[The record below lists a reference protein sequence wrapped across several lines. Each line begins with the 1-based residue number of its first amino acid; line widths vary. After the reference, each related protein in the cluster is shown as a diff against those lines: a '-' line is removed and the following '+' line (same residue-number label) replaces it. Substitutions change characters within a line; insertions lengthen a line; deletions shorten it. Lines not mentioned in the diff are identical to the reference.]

1 VRPSEMFQK
10 PSWKRP
16 AFEQVLE
23 FLEESKVAWRE
34 EREREAAKERKL
46 LLAQEREAR
55 AHELAT
61 NQKTWLRWMIAVSA
75 VAAAL
80 ALVAGGLALYLRGTK
95 SELENIVLSSRLA
108 QQSKALA
115 AANPQ
120 LGV

>member
-55 AHELAT
+55 AHELARI
-61 NQKTWLRWMIAVSA
+61 QEEKLEQAQE
-75 VAAAL
+75 
-80 ALVAGGLALYLRGTK
+80 LVRAREEK
-95 SELENIVLSSRLA
+95 LA
-108 QQSKALA
+108 QAQELAESRRRWFLWLA
-115 AANPQ
+115 AMLVVA
-120 LGV
+120 VVFA